1 MPIAKIEMPSTED
14 DLRPIFRTQ
23 FFSKVTEHFVV
34 VWLLDFIL
42 SCQDS
47 TDGML
52 SWTFVDFPKAFN
64 RQTHNI
70 LISKLYNVGVMGGS

>member
-1 MPIAKIEMPSTED
+1 MPIAKIEMPSIED
-14 DLRPIFRTQ
+14 DLRPISLRP

-34 VWLLDFIL
+34 VWLLARTA
-42 SCQDS
+42 QDAV
-47 TDGML
+47 L
-52 SWTFVDFPKAFN
+52 ACLVDYPKAFN